1 MGKAMTTLNEMLS
14 AARDAMSKAYVPY
27 SHFRV
32 GAVIKAASGK
42 MYVGC
47 NVENASYPVGS
58 CAEQSAISDRVMGG
72 DTKIDEIVVMGD
84 GENLVSPCG
93 ACRQRIREFST
104 PQTKIHIC
112 DQNGV
117 RETVTLAE
125 MLPLSF
131 GPENLAGK

>member
-58 CAEQSAISDRVMGG
+58 CAEQSAISAMIMGG
-72 DTKIDEIVVMGD
+72 DTSAIKTACAKPSRWRKCYRCPSVPKISRENDGD
-84 GENLVSPCG
+84 
-93 ACRQRIREFST
+93 
-104 PQTKIHIC
+104 
-112 DQNGV
+112 D
-117 RETVTLAE
+117 
-125 MLPLSF
+125 
-131 GPENLAGK
+131 